1 MLLCKRFNK
10 KYIVQ
15 TKKYFF
21 KKNKMKNYQNDF
33 DYFCVGSDQIW
44 NPGVVQNN
52 DFFFLNFAPPEKT
65 FSFAASMGTTY
76 IPEQYKNTYMTGL
89 SKIGFLSVR
98 ENDVKEFIQ
107 KLINRN
113 STVLLDPTLLIDK
126 SE

>member
-1 MLLCKRFNK
+1 
-10 KYIVQ
+10 
-15 TKKYFF
+15 
-21 KKNKMKNYQNDF
+21 MKNYQNDF